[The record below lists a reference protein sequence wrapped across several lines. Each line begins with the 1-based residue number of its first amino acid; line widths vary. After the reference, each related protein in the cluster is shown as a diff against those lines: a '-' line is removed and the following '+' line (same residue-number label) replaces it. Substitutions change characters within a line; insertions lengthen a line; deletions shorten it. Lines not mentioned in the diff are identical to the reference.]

1 MLNHLQF
8 KSQNSL
14 SLGDLG
20 FVSQY
25 EDCSQHNVL
34 YYRYVECPN
43 RDFLSL
49 LATHVC
55 YTLKLLLINQYVGT
69 YTLASFVRF

>member
-1 MLNHLQF
+1 MNYPGMSTDAQPPAIQVTKF
-8 KSQNSL
+8 SP
-14 SLGDLG
+14 SLGGLG

-25 EDCSQHNVL
+25 EDCSQHDVL

-49 LATHVC
+49 LATHVL
-55 YTLKLLLINQYVGT
+55 YT
-69 YTLASFVRF
+69 